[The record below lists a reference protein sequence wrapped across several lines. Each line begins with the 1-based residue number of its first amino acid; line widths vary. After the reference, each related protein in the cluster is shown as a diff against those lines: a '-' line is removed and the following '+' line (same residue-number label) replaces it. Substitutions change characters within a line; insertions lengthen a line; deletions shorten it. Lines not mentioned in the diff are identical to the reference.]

1 MKLKPLWILG
11 ILCLVSFFAGTSLLV
26 ITDPVESNYVLTA
39 KEMIA
44 SGDYFSPRI
53 YGHYWY
59 DKPILFYWELIAAFQ
74 VMGINDFAAR
84 FFPALFASAGVF
96 MTYFFGRRLYNQ
108 KIGFIA
114 ALILGTSLE
123 YWYLGH
129 AIITDMTLFLTVS
142 GTLICYY
149 FGYTVQ
155 RSRYY
160 YAAFAIAGLGVLT
173 KGPIGFLLPGLIIL
187 LFLIWQRDLKALLR
201 WHMLGGFVLMMVL
214 CATWYL
220 PMYLMHGQDFIDTFF
235 GVHNGL
241 RATVPE
247 HPRDDVWYY
256 YLLIFLAGFFPWSF
270 AGLPDFIRN
279 VYKRNFHLATDPRE
293 RFLIVWALA
302 VFVCFQSFATKY
314 VTYTFPYMMP
324 LAILMA
330 GYFIKRP
337 RLTKWLSIGGAAVYA
352 ILLFTLAAPLCQERS
367 GAAAA
372 AQLAPYMQEGTEIF
386 TYQMPYSASLVYY
399 SGYEVKRLDTAA
411 NIEAERPHKM
421 AWTATNVMPFQAI
434 EDLPAD
440 QSIIVITTEKR
451 FDSLQKTIPGHW
463 ESIGS
468 CDDMHFYRRTAD

>member
-1 MKLKPLWILG
+1 MKLKPSWILG
-11 ILCLVSFFAGTSLLV
+11 ILCLVSFFVGTSLLV
-26 ITDPVESNYVLTA
+26 VTDPVESNYVLTA

-59 DKPILFYWELIAAFQ
+59 DKPILFYWELILAFK

-108 KIGFIA
+108 KIGFVA

-149 FGYTVQ
+149 FGYTEQ
-155 RSRYY
+155 RARYY
-160 YAAFAIAGLGVLT
+160 YAAFAIAGIAVLT

-201 WHMLGGFVLMMVL
+201 WHMLGGFLLMLVI

-241 RATVPE
+241 RATVSE

-270 AGLPDFIRN
+270 VGLPAFVRN
-279 VYKRNFHLATDPRE
+279 VYKRNFHLTTDPRE

-314 VTYTFPYMMP
+314 ITYTFPYMMP

-330 GYFIKRP
+330 GYWLKHP
-337 RLTKWLSIGGAAVYA
+337 RLTKWLGIGAAALYT

-367 GAAAA
+367 GHTAAT
-372 AQLAPYMQEGTEIF
+372 QLIPYMQDGTDVF
-386 TYQMPYSASLVYY
+386 TYHTSYSASLVYY
-399 SGYEVKRLDTAA
+399 SGHEVKRL
-411 NIEAERPHKM
+411 EKQAEIDRARPHKM

-440 QSIIVITTEKR
+440 QSIIVITKNNEIE
-451 FDSLQKTIPGHW
+451 SLQKEVPGNW
-463 ESIGS
+463 ESMGT
-468 CDDMHFYRRTAD
+468 CGEMKFYRRTAE